1 MNRVGYVA
9 AALVAA
15 LTSLALTGH
24 AFTLGELRGNVI
36 VGRSLDVSVPV
47 QTSAGEDAAASCIT
61 AEVYHADV
69 LQPTPSVLVTP
80 VASAA
85 VPTSMVRIQSRMPV
99 DEPVVTLVVR
109 STCGSPTTRRY
120 VVLADFPTV
129 VLPLA
134 AVEAVPAASQAEA
147 PVTAKPA
154 VRPDAAASEP
164 VASKAS
170 VAMPTARAASSGI
183 PAKTVKVAKPTPP
196 KKVLPRQVKPPPP
209 PRPAPERVPGK
220 ATLKLDPLELP
231 VTVPSGPLT
240 PASAAASAPVPSEE
254 SLLMA
259 KQLAA
264 LQDEIKAMRA
274 LALKNDASVL
284 ELRAQLLQAQSD
296 RVPASWIYLL
306 LALLLASL
314 AAVGWLIW
322 QQRLAKE
329 RAATWWQR
337 PQDASTDTVLA
348 PSPVVPLSSAR
359 SPVVP
364 ATLARQSNPVANGT
378 AQPAAPSAAELN
390 LDIDLDSLHAIDD
403 VEADA
408 QLTQVLEFAPKE
420 VAAIVRH
427 SISIEPILDIRQQAE
442 FFVSLGQTERALRL
456 LKKQIAESSEPNPF
470 VYLDLLELYYSLGLK
485 SEFREYR
492 TAFNQY
498 FNGLV
503 PDFPAFH
510 AAGKDLLA
518 YPEALARLMECW
530 PSSEAMAFMDAC
542 IFRDA
547 QATAQPSFDL
557 PAFRDL
563 LMLHAIAETM
573 PTSAPWNATRRAS
586 LDAAPDTE
594 ILPDAVQADSA
605 PKAATAA
612 QENTSSSLSFAPS
625 DWQIRQAKETLETP
639 SKMLDLDFSTF
650 SPAAD
655 NPTEPV
661 EPPKTD
667 STSPTVPGQF

>member
-24 AFTLGELRGNVI
+24 AFTLGELRGSAI
-36 VGRSLDVSVPV
+36 VGRALDVSVPV

-61 AEVYHADV
+61 ADVYHADV
-69 LQPTPSVLVTP
+69 LQPAPSVSVTP
-80 VASAA
+80 LASAA
-85 VPTSMVRIQSRMPV
+85 VPASMVRIQSRMPV

-129 VLPLA
+129 VLPVA
-134 AVEAVPAASQAEA
+134 AGEAVPVAPQAEA
-147 PVTAKPA
+147 PVIPKSALP
-154 VRPDAAASEP
+154 PDAKASET
-164 VASKAS
+164 VASKAP
-170 VAMPTARAASSGI
+170 VAMPIASAASSGLN
-183 PAKTVKVAKPTPP
+183 AKTVKAAKPAPP
-196 KKVLPRQVKPPPP
+196 KKAPTRQVTPP
-209 PRPAPERVPGK
+209 PRPASERVPGK

-231 VTVPSGPLT
+231 VSVPPGPLT
-240 PASAAASAPVPSEE
+240 PASAAASAPSEDA
-254 SLLMA
+254 LLMA

-264 LQDEIKAMRA
+264 LQDDIKAMRA

-296 RVPASWIYLL
+296 RVPTSWIYLV
-306 LALLLASL
+306 LALLLSSL
-314 AAVGWLIW
+314 AAVGWLLW
-322 QQRLAKE
+322 QQRRAKE
-329 RAATWWQR
+329 RAETWWQR
-337 PQDASTDTVLA
+337 SQDAPTDTVLV
-348 PSPVVPLSSAR
+348 PSPVVPVSPAR
-359 SPVVP
+359 TSVTPASHSKEPTPVVARKTQP
-364 ATLARQSNPVANGT
+364 AT
-378 AQPAAPSAAELN
+378 PAADLD
-390 LDIDLDSLHAIDD
+390 LDIDLDSLHAVDNAA
-403 VEADA
+403 ADA

-420 VAAIVRH
+420 VAAARH

-470 VYLDLLELYYSLGLK
+470 VYLDLLELYHSLGLK

-510 AAGKDLLA
+510 AASKDLLA

-586 LDAAPDTE
+586 LDAASPDTE
-594 ILPDAVQADSA
+594 ILPDAVQSDSA
-605 PKAATAA
+605 SQAETAA
-612 QENTSSSLSFAPS
+612 QENSPSSLSFAPS
-625 DWQIRQAKETLETP
+625 DWQIRQAKEMPETP

-655 NPTEPV
+655 GPTEPV

-667 STSPTVPGQF
+667 SNSPTVPGQF

>member
-1 MNRVGYVA
+1 MNKVGYVA

-24 AFTLGELRGNVI
+24 AFTLGELRGSVI

-47 QTSAGEDAAASCIT
+47 QTSVGEDAAVSCIT

-69 LQPTPSVLVTP
+69 LQPTPSVSVTP
-80 VASAA
+80 LASAA

-120 VVLADFPTV
+120 VVLADFPAV

-134 AVEAVPAASQAEA
+134 AAEAVPAVPQAE
-147 PVTAKPA
+147 VPA
-154 VRPDAAASEP
+154 VTKIALPPDPKASES
-164 VASKAS
+164 VASKAP
-170 VAMPTARAASSGI
+170 VAMPMASAASSGV
-183 PAKTVKVAKPTPP
+183 PAKIVKAVKPAPP
-196 KKVLPRQVKPPPP
+196 KKAPARQITPP
-209 PRPAPERVPGK
+209 PRPTPERVPGK

-231 VTVPSGPLT
+231 LSVPPGPLT
-240 PASAAASAPVPSEE
+240 PASAAASAPAPSEE
-254 SLLMA
+254 ALLMA
-259 KQLAA
+259 KQLAT

-284 ELRAQLLQAQSD
+284 ELRTQLLQAQSD
-296 RVPASWIYLL
+296 RVSASWVYLL

-314 AAVGWLIW
+314 AAVGWFVW
-322 QQRLAKE
+322 QQRRAKE
-329 RAATWWQR
+329 RAESWWQR
-337 PQDASTDTVLA
+337 PQDAPTDTVLV
-348 PSPVVPLSSAR
+348 S

-364 ATLARQSNPVANGT
+364 ASPGRIPVTSASRVRESTPVA
-378 AQPAAPSAAELN
+378 AVKAKPAATPPVADLN
-390 LDIDLDSLHAIDD
+390 LDIDLDSLHAVDD
-403 VEADA
+403 AEADA
-408 QLTQVLEFAPKE
+408 QLTQTLEFAPNG
-420 VAAIVRH
+420 AAVVTKH

-456 LKKQIAESSEPNPF
+456 LKKQIAESSEANPF
-470 VYLDLLELYYSLGLK
+470 VYLDLLELYHSLGLK

-492 TAFNQY
+492 TAFNQF

-530 PSSEAMAFMDAC
+530 PSREAMAFMDAC

-573 PTSAPWNATRRAS
+573 PSSAPWNATRQAS
-586 LDAAPDTE
+586 LEGAPDTE
-594 ILPDAVQADSA
+594 ILTD
-605 PKAATAA
+605 TAA
-612 QENTSSSLSFAPS
+612 GDSGASTVTAPQQRDMSPLSFEPS
-625 DWQIRQAKETLETP
+625 DWQIRQAKETQETP

-650 SPAAD
+650 SPA
-655 NPTEPV
+655 TESPAQPA
-661 EPPKTD
+661 EPPRRD
-667 STSPTVPGQF
+667 SNSPTVPGQF

>member
-24 AFTLGELRGNVI
+24 AFTLGELRGSAI

-47 QTSAGEDAAASCIT
+47 QSSAGEDAAASCIT

-69 LQPTPSVLVTP
+69 LQPTPSVTVTP
-80 VASAA
+80 VGSAA
-85 VPTSMVRIQSRMPV
+85 VSTSMVRIQSRVPV

-109 STCGSPTTRRY
+109 SMCGSPTTRRY

-134 AVEAVPAASQAEA
+134 TVDAVPAASRAEA
-147 PVTAKPA
+147 PVATKPA
-154 VRPDAAASEP
+154 LPADVTASEP
-164 VASKAS
+164 VASKAP
-170 VAMPTARAASSGI
+170 VAMPAARVASSGVS
-183 PAKTVKVAKPTPP
+183 AKTVKAAKPAPP
-196 KKVLPRQVKPPPP
+196 KKTPNRQVTPA
-209 PRPAPERVPGK
+209 PRPTSERVPGK

-231 VTVPSGPLT
+231 VTVPPGPLK

-254 SLLMA
+254 ALLMA

-264 LQDEIKAMRA
+264 LQDEIKAMRV

-296 RVPASWIYLL
+296 RAPAVWIYLL

-314 AAVGWLIW
+314 AAVGWFMW
-322 QQRLAKE
+322 QQRRAKE
-329 RAATWWQR
+329 RAETWWQR
-337 PQDASTDTVLA
+337 PQDAPTDTVLGTA
-348 PSPVVPLSSAR
+348 PVVPVSQAR
-359 SPVVP
+359 
-364 ATLARQSNPVANGT
+364 TPVAPASRVRESTPVATGK
-378 AQPAAPSAAELN
+378 AQLATPSAADLN
-390 LDIDLDSLHAIDD
+390 LDIDLDSLHAMDD
-403 VEADA
+403 AEADA
-408 QLTQVLEFAPKE
+408 QLTQTLEFAPNGAAV
-420 VAAIVRH
+420 VAKH

-470 VYLDLLELYYSLGLK
+470 VYLDLLELYHSLGLK

-573 PTSAPWNATRRAS
+573 PNSAPWNATRQAS
-586 LDAAPDTE
+586 LDVSPDTE
-594 ILPDAVQADSA
+594 ILTDTVASDSA
-605 PKAATAA
+605 SSPAAA
-612 QENTSSSLSFAPS
+612 SRHKGLSSLSFAPS
-625 DWQIRQAKETLETP
+625 DWQIRQAKETQETP

-650 SPAAD
+650 SPAAES
-655 NPTEPV
+655 PAQPAEL
-661 EPPKTD
+661 PKTD
-667 STSPTVPGQF
+667 SNSPTVPGQF